1 MKNKFLKISLSIV
14 AILIMFGTTNYATA
28 DVKIEKEKSEV
39 YEKWQALSKEEK
51 EKYIEPLPTTL
62 NINDSVK
69 MSVFNKFSRGVGGTN
84 TESKYVL
91 DLDKLIIKNQKSTN
105 ECWAFATTSM
115 IETNV
120 EKTRNKQIE
129 LSPRHIDYA
138 TSKTFLDG
146 TNKKGYNR
154 EVGFG
159 NFAIALGYCTSGSG
173 PVLETDMPFEDNENK
188 VNLSQIDKKP
198 VLKVE
203 NYVRFADI
211 LKKYD
216 ANGNMTYTNGGTNE
230 YTESQVLGVRN
241 LIKEHIKNYGAVG
254 AFTCLGGE
262 DITKNLNIDKVN
274 NGESQAISYYN
285 NDSNKIYDHAIT
297 IIGWDD
303 NYSKE
308 NFNDNCKPKNDGA
321 YAVLNSSGG
330 TKNTLSLMM
339 VSYEDVYIEYGN
351 YGIMSTT
358 DIDYNNIYQ
367 YDEYGYNVPLPL
379 TNSQT
384 DQKVGSGY
392 IANVFSRN
400 ASDKDEYLNE
410 VSIYVATTSNVDIYV
425 NAENDDKTKITKVA
439 SAGIL
444 EPGYH
449 TVKLATPLKLTGSKF
464 VVAAKLTAD
473 EVNIPTETNLLSI
486 NGTSTFW
493 DNVTSQAGQS
503 FISLDGENWTDI
515 NNNLKD
521 SNVCLKAFTT
531 YQEKEDVAVTGITL
545 DKSKLEM
552 KKGESLNLV
561 ATITPSTATNK
572 NVTWTSSNEK
582 VATVSKEGI
591 ITAIEEGTTTITV
604 TTEDGN
610 KVAKCEVTVST
621 KTNNDDDIYYD
632 KNDTNKDTTIAT
644 GTIPQTGVKL
654 TIITII
660 AVMVGT
666 TLFVFIKVRRMKDIK

>member
-39 YEKWQALSKEEK
+39 YERWQALSKEEK

-62 NINDSVK
+62 SIDDSVK

-120 EKTRNKQIE
+120 TKTRNKQIE
-129 LSPRHIDYA
+129 LSPRHMDYA

-159 NFAIALGYCTSGSG
+159 NFSISLGYCTSGSG

-216 ANGNMTYTNGGTNE
+216 ADGNMKYTNGGTNV

-254 AFTCLGGE
+254 AFTCLGG
-262 DITKNLNIDKVN
+262 DITKNLNIDKVKN
-274 NGESQAISYYN
+274 EESQFISYYN
-285 NDSNKIYDHAIT
+285 NDSNKMYDHAIT
-297 IIGWDD
+297 IIGWNDD
-303 NYSKE
+303 YSKE

-321 YAVLNSSGG
+321 YIVLNSSGG
-330 TKNTLSLMM
+330 TNDVLSLMM

-367 YDEYGYNVPLPL
+367 YDEYGYNVPLAL

-384 DQKVGSGY
+384 GKKVGSGY
-392 IANVFSRN
+392 IANIFSRN

-410 VSIYVATTSNVDIYV
+410 VSIYVATTSNVDVYV
-425 NAENDDKTKITKVA
+425 NTENDDKTKITKVA

-449 TVKLATPLKLTGSKF
+449 TIKLATPLKLTGSKF

-473 EVNIPTETNLLSI
+473 EVNIPTETNLLSN
-486 NGTSTFW
+486 NGKSTFW

-515 NNNLKD
+515 NNNVKD

-582 VATVSKEGI
+582 VVTVSKEGI

-610 KVAKCEVTVST
+610 KVAKCEVTVGA

-632 KNDTNKDTTIAT
+632 KNDANKDTTTAT

-660 AVMVGT
+660 AIMLGT
-666 TLFVFIKVRRMKDIK
+666 TLVVFIKIRKMKDIK

>member
-39 YEKWQALSKEEK
+39 YERWQALSKEQK

-62 NINDSVK
+62 SIDDSVK

-120 EKTRNKQIE
+120 TKTRNKQIE
-129 LSPRHIDYA
+129 LSPRHMDYA

-159 NFAIALGYCTSGSG
+159 NFSISLGYCTSGSG

-216 ANGNMTYTNGGTNE
+216 ADGNMKYTNGGTNV

-254 AFTCLGGE
+254 AFTCLGG
-262 DITKNLNIDKVN
+262 DITKNLNIDKVKN
-274 NGESQAISYYN
+274 EESQFISYYN
-285 NDSNKIYDHAIT
+285 NDSNKMYDHAIT
-297 IIGWDD
+297 IIGWNDD
-303 NYSKE
+303 YSKE

-321 YAVLNSSGG
+321 YIVLNSSGG
-330 TKNTLSLMM
+330 TNDVLSLMM

-367 YDEYGYNVPLPL
+367 YDEYGYNVPLAL

-384 DQKVGSGY
+384 GKKVGSGY

-410 VSIYVATTSNVDIYV
+410 VSIYVATTSNVDVYV
-425 NAENDDKTKITKVA
+425 NTENDDKTKITKVA

-449 TVKLATPLKLTGSKF
+449 TIKLATPLKLTGSKF

-473 EVNIPTETNLLSI
+473 EVNIPTETNLLSN
-486 NGTSTFW
+486 NGKSTFW

-515 NNNLKD
+515 NNNVKD

-610 KVAKCEVTVST
+610 KVAKCEVTVGA

-632 KNDTNKDTTIAT
+632 KNDANKDTTTAT

-660 AVMVGT
+660 AIMLGT
-666 TLFVFIKVRRMKDIK
+666 TLVVFIKIRKMKDIK

>member
-39 YEKWQALSKEEK
+39 YERWQALSKEEK

-62 NINDSVK
+62 SIDDSVK

-91 DLDKLIIKNQKSTN
+91 DPDKLIIKNQKSTN

-120 EKTRNKQIE
+120 TKTRNKQIE

-159 NFAIALGYCTSGSG
+159 NFSISLGYCTSGSG

-216 ANGNMTYTNGGTNE
+216 ADGNMKYTNGGTNV

-254 AFTCLGGE
+254 AFTCLGG
-262 DITKNLNIDKVN
+262 DITKNLNIDKVKN
-274 NGESQAISYYN
+274 EESQFISYYN
-285 NDSNKIYDHAIT
+285 NDSNKMYDHAIT
-297 IIGWDD
+297 IIGWNDD
-303 NYSKE
+303 YSKE

-321 YAVLNSSGG
+321 YIVLNSSGG
-330 TKNTLSLMM
+330 TNDVLSIMM

-384 DQKVGSGY
+384 GKKVGSGY

-400 ASDKDEYLNE
+400 ASDKEEYLNE
-410 VSIYVATTSNVDIYV
+410 VSIYVATTSNVDVYV
-425 NAENDDKTKITKVA
+425 NSENDDKTKITKVA

-449 TVKLATPLKLTGSKF
+449 TIKLATPLKLTGSKF

-473 EVNIPTETNLLSI
+473 EVNIPTETNLLSN
-486 NGTSTFW
+486 NGKSTFW

-515 NNNLKD
+515 NNNVKD

-610 KVAKCEVTVST
+610 KVAKCEVTVGA

-632 KNDTNKDTTIAT
+632 KNDANKDTTTAT

-660 AVMVGT
+660 AIMVGT
-666 TLFVFIKVRRMKDIK
+666 TLVVFIKIRKMKDIK

>member
-62 NINDSVK
+62 SIDDSVK

-91 DLDKLIIKNQKSTN
+91 DPDKLIIKNQKSTN

-120 EKTRNKQIE
+120 TKTRNKQIE

-159 NFAIALGYCTSGSG
+159 NFSISLGYCTSGSG

-216 ANGNMTYTNGGTNE
+216 ADGNMKYTNGGTNV

-254 AFTCLGGE
+254 AFTCLGG
-262 DITKNLNIDKVN
+262 DITKNLNIDKVKN
-274 NGESQAISYYN
+274 EESQFISYYN
-285 NDSNKIYDHAIT
+285 NDSNKMYDHAIT
-297 IIGWDD
+297 IIGWNDD
-303 NYSKE
+303 YSKE

-321 YAVLNSSGG
+321 YIVLNSSGG
-330 TKNTLSLMM
+330 TNDVLSIMM

-384 DQKVGSGY
+384 GKKVGSGY

-400 ASDKDEYLNE
+400 ASDKEEYLNE
-410 VSIYVATTSNVDIYV
+410 VSIYVATTSNVDVYV
-425 NAENDDKTKITKVA
+425 NSENDDKTKITKVA

-449 TVKLATPLKLTGSKF
+449 TIKLATPLKLTGSKF

-473 EVNIPTETNLLSI
+473 EVNIPTETNLLSN
-486 NGTSTFW
+486 NGKSTFW

-515 NNNLKD
+515 NNNVKD

-610 KVAKCEVTVST
+610 KVAKCEVTVGA

-632 KNDTNKDTTIAT
+632 KNDANKDTTTAT

-660 AVMVGT
+660 AIMVGT
-666 TLFVFIKVRRMKDIK
+666 TLVVFIKIRKMKDIK

>member
-39 YEKWQALSKEEK
+39 YERWQALSKEEK

-62 NINDSVK
+62 SIDDSVK

-120 EKTRNKQIE
+120 TKTRNKKIE
-129 LSPRHIDYA
+129 LSPRHMDYA

-159 NFAIALGYCTSGSG
+159 NFSISLGYCTSGSG

-216 ANGNMTYTNGGTNE
+216 ADGNMKYTNGGTNV

-241 LIKEHIKNYGAVG
+241 LIKEHIKKYGAVG
-254 AFTCLGGE
+254 AFTCLGG
-262 DITKNLNIDKVN
+262 DITKNLNIDKVKN
-274 NGESQAISYYN
+274 EESQFISYYN
-285 NDSNKIYDHAIT
+285 NDSNKMYDHAIT
-297 IIGWDD
+297 IIGWNDD
-303 NYSKE
+303 YSKE

-321 YAVLNSSGG
+321 YIVLNSSGG
-330 TKNTLSLMM
+330 TNDVLSLMM

-367 YDEYGYNVPLPL
+367 YDEYGYNVPLAL

-384 DQKVGSGY
+384 GKKVGSGY

-400 ASDKDEYLNE
+400 ASNKDEYLNE
-410 VSIYVATTSNVDIYV
+410 VSIYVATTSNVDVYV
-425 NAENDDKTKITKVA
+425 NTENDDKTKITKVA

-449 TVKLATPLKLTGSKF
+449 TIKLATPLKLTGSKF

-473 EVNIPTETNLLSI
+473 EVNIPTETNLLSN
-486 NGTSTFW
+486 NGKSTFW

-515 NNNLKD
+515 NNNVKD

-610 KVAKCEVTVST
+610 KVAKCEVTVVA

-632 KNDTNKDTTIAT
+632 KNDSNKDTTTAT
-644 GTIPQTGVKL
+644 GTIPQTGVKI

-660 AVMVGT
+660 AVMLGT
-666 TLFVFIKVRRMKDIK
+666 TLIVFIKIRKMRDIK

>member
-39 YEKWQALSKEEK
+39 YERWQALSKEEK

-62 NINDSVK
+62 SIDDSVK

-91 DLDKLIIKNQKSTN
+91 DPDKLIIKNQKSTN

-120 EKTRNKQIE
+120 TKTRNKQIE

-159 NFAIALGYCTSGSG
+159 NFSISLGYCTSGSG

-216 ANGNMTYTNGGTNE
+216 ADGNMKYTNGGTNV

-254 AFTCLGGE
+254 AFTCLGG
-262 DITKNLNIDKVN
+262 DITKNLNIDKVKN
-274 NGESQAISYYN
+274 EESQFISYYN
-285 NDSNKIYDHAIT
+285 NDSNKMYDHAIT
-297 IIGWDD
+297 IIGWNDD
-303 NYSKE
+303 YSKE

-321 YAVLNSSGG
+321 YIVLNSSGG
-330 TKNTLSLMM
+330 TNDALSIMM

-384 DQKVGSGY
+384 GKKVGSGY

-410 VSIYVATTSNVDIYV
+410 VSIYVATTSNVDVYV
-425 NAENDDKTKITKVA
+425 NSENDDKTKITKVA

-449 TVKLATPLKLTGSKF
+449 TIKLATPLKLTGSKF

-473 EVNIPTETNLLSI
+473 EVNIPTETNLLSN
-486 NGTSTFW
+486 NGKSTFW

-515 NNNLKD
+515 NNNVKD

-610 KVAKCEVTVST
+610 KVAKCEVTVGA

-632 KNDTNKDTTIAT
+632 KNDANKDTTTAT

-660 AVMVGT
+660 AIMVGT
-666 TLFVFIKVRRMKDIK
+666 TLVVFIKIRKMKDIK

>member
-39 YEKWQALSKEEK
+39 YERWQALSKEEK

-62 NINDSVK
+62 SIDDSVK

-91 DLDKLIIKNQKSTN
+91 DPDKLIIKNQKSTN

-120 EKTRNKQIE
+120 TKTRNKQIE

-159 NFAIALGYCTSGSG
+159 NFSISLGYCTSGSG

-216 ANGNMTYTNGGTNE
+216 ADGNMKYTNGGTNV

-254 AFTCLGGE
+254 AFTCLGG
-262 DITKNLNIDKVN
+262 DITKNLNIDKVKN
-274 NGESQAISYYN
+274 EESQFISYYN
-285 NDSNKIYDHAIT
+285 NDSNKMYDHAIT
-297 IIGWDD
+297 IIGWNDD
-303 NYSKE
+303 YSKE

-321 YAVLNSSGG
+321 YIVLNSSGG
-330 TKNTLSLMM
+330 TNDVLSIMM

-367 YDEYGYNVPLPL
+367 YDEYGYNVPLAL

-384 DQKVGSGY
+384 GQKVGSGY

-400 ASDKDEYLNE
+400 ASDKEEYLNE
-410 VSIYVATTSNVDIYV
+410 VSIYVATTSNVDVYV
-425 NAENDDKTKITKVA
+425 NSENDDKTKITKVA

-449 TVKLATPLKLTGSKF
+449 TIKLATPLKLTGSKF

-473 EVNIPTETNLLSI
+473 EVNIPTETNLLSN
-486 NGTSTFW
+486 NGKSTFW

-515 NNNLKD
+515 NNNVKD

-582 VATVSKEGI
+582 VVTVSKEGI

-610 KVAKCEVTVST
+610 KVAKCEVTVGA

-632 KNDTNKDTTIAT
+632 KNDANKDTTTAT

-660 AVMVGT
+660 AIMLGT
-666 TLFVFIKVRRMKDIK
+666 TLVVFIKIRKMKDIK

>member
-62 NINDSVK
+62 SIDDSVK

-91 DLDKLIIKNQKSTN
+91 DPDKLIIKNQKSTN

-120 EKTRNKQIE
+120 TKTRNKQIE

-159 NFAIALGYCTSGSG
+159 NFSISLGYCTSGSG

-216 ANGNMTYTNGGTNE
+216 ADGNMKYTNGGTNV

-254 AFTCLGGE
+254 AFTCLGG
-262 DITKNLNIDKVN
+262 DITKNLNIDKVKN
-274 NGESQAISYYN
+274 EESQFISYYN
-285 NDSNKIYDHAIT
+285 NDSNKMYDHAIT
-297 IIGWDD
+297 IIGWNDD
-303 NYSKE
+303 YSKE

-321 YAVLNSSGG
+321 YIVLNSSGG
-330 TKNTLSLMM
+330 TNDALSIMM

-367 YDEYGYNVPLPL
+367 YDEYGYNVPLAL

-384 DQKVGSGY
+384 GKKVGSGY

-400 ASDKDEYLNE
+400 ASDKEEYLNE
-410 VSIYVATTSNVDIYV
+410 VSIYVATTSNVDVYV
-425 NAENDDKTKITKVA
+425 NTENDDKTKITKVA

-449 TVKLATPLKLTGSKF
+449 TIKLATPLKLTGSKF

-473 EVNIPTETNLLSI
+473 EVNIPTETNLLSN
-486 NGTSTFW
+486 NGKSTFW

-515 NNNLKD
+515 NNNVKD

-610 KVAKCEVTVST
+610 KVAKCEVTVGA

-632 KNDTNKDTTIAT
+632 KNDANKDTTTAT

-660 AVMVGT
+660 AIMVGT
-666 TLFVFIKVRRMKDIK
+666 TLVVFIKIRKMKDIK

>member
-62 NINDSVK
+62 SIDDSVK

-91 DLDKLIIKNQKSTN
+91 DPDKLIIKNQKSTN

-120 EKTRNKQIE
+120 TKTRNKQIE

-159 NFAIALGYCTSGSG
+159 NFSISLGYCTSGSG

-216 ANGNMTYTNGGTNE
+216 ADGNMKYTNGGTNV

-254 AFTCLGGE
+254 AFTCLGG
-262 DITKNLNIDKVN
+262 DITKNLNIDKVKN
-274 NGESQAISYYN
+274 EESQFISYYN
-285 NDSNKIYDHAIT
+285 NDSNKMYDHAIT
-297 IIGWDD
+297 IIGWNDD
-303 NYSKE
+303 YSKE

-321 YAVLNSSGG
+321 YIVLNSSGG
-330 TKNTLSLMM
+330 TNDVLSIMM

-367 YDEYGYNVPLPL
+367 YDEYGYNVPLAL

-384 DQKVGSGY
+384 GKKVGSGY

-400 ASDKDEYLNE
+400 ASDKEEYLNE
-410 VSIYVATTSNVDIYV
+410 VSIYVATTSNVDVYV
-425 NAENDDKTKITKVA
+425 NSENDDKTKITKVA

-449 TVKLATPLKLTGSKF
+449 TIKLATPLKLTGSKF

-473 EVNIPTETNLLSI
+473 EVNIPTETNLLSN
-486 NGTSTFW
+486 NGKSTFW

-515 NNNLKD
+515 NNNVKD

-610 KVAKCEVTVST
+610 KVAKCEVTVGA

-632 KNDTNKDTTIAT
+632 KNDANKDTTTAT

-660 AVMVGT
+660 AIMVGT
-666 TLFVFIKVRRMKDIK
+666 TLVVFIKIRKMKDIK

>member
-358 DIDYNNIYQ
+358 DIDYNNIC
-367 YDEYGYNVPLPL
+367 
-379 TNSQT
+379 
-384 DQKVGSGY
+384 
-392 IANVFSRN
+392 
-400 ASDKDEYLNE
+400 
-410 VSIYVATTSNVDIYV
+410 
-425 NAENDDKTKITKVA
+425 
-439 SAGIL
+439 
-444 EPGYH
+444 
-449 TVKLATPLKLTGSKF
+449 
-464 VVAAKLTAD
+464 
-473 EVNIPTETNLLSI
+473 
-486 NGTSTFW
+486 
-493 DNVTSQAGQS
+493 
-503 FISLDGENWTDI
+503 
-515 NNNLKD
+515 NLK
-521 SNVCLKAFTT
+521 
-531 YQEKEDVAVTGITL
+531 G
-545 DKSKLEM
+545 LE
-552 KKGESLNLV
+552 EIN
-561 ATITPSTATNK
+561 
-572 NVTWTSSNEK
+572 
-582 VATVSKEGI
+582 
-591 ITAIEEGTTTITV
+591 
-604 TTEDGN
+604 
-610 KVAKCEVTVST
+610 
-621 KTNNDDDIYYD
+621 
-632 KNDTNKDTTIAT
+632 
-644 GTIPQTGVKL
+644 
-654 TIITII
+654 
-660 AVMVGT
+660 
-666 TLFVFIKVRRMKDIK
+666 

>member
-39 YEKWQALSKEEK
+39 YERWQALSKEEK

-62 NINDSVK
+62 SIDDSVK

-91 DLDKLIIKNQKSTN
+91 DPDKLIIKNQKSTN

-120 EKTRNKQIE
+120 TKTRNKQIE

-159 NFAIALGYCTSGSG
+159 NFSISLGYCTSGSG

-216 ANGNMTYTNGGTNE
+216 ADGNMKYTNGGTNV

-254 AFTCLGGE
+254 AFTCLGG
-262 DITKNLNIDKVN
+262 DITKNLNIDKVKN
-274 NGESQAISYYN
+274 EESQFISYYN
-285 NDSNKIYDHAIT
+285 NDSNKMYDHAIT
-297 IIGWDD
+297 IIGWNDD
-303 NYSKE
+303 YSKE

-321 YAVLNSSGG
+321 YIVLNSSGG
-330 TKNTLSLMM
+330 TNDVLSIMM

-384 DQKVGSGY
+384 GKKVGSGY

-400 ASDKDEYLNE
+400 ASDKEEYLNE
-410 VSIYVATTSNVDIYV
+410 VSIYVATTSNVDVYV
-425 NAENDDKTKITKVA
+425 NSENDEKTKITKVA

-449 TVKLATPLKLTGSKF
+449 TIKLATPLKLTGSKF

-473 EVNIPTETNLLSI
+473 EVNIPTETNLLSN
-486 NGTSTFW
+486 NGKSTFW

-515 NNNLKD
+515 NNNVKD

-610 KVAKCEVTVST
+610 KVAKCEVTVGA

-632 KNDTNKDTTIAT
+632 KNDANKDTTTAT

-660 AVMVGT
+660 AIMVGT
-666 TLFVFIKVRRMKDIK
+666 TLVVFIKIRKMKDIK

>member
-1 MKNKFLKISLSIV
+1 MWI
-14 AILIMFGTTNYATA
+14 
-28 DVKIEKEKSEV
+28 
-39 YEKWQALSKEEK
+39 
-51 EKYIEPLPTTL
+51 
-62 NINDSVK
+62 
-69 MSVFNKFSRGVGGTN
+69 RH
-84 TESKYVL
+84 VL
-91 DLDKLIIKNQKSTN
+91 
-105 ECWAFATTSM
+105 
-115 IETNV
+115 V
-120 EKTRNKQIE
+120 
-129 LSPRHIDYA
+129 P
-138 TSKTFLDG
+138 G
-146 TNKKGYNR
+146 
-154 EVGFG
+154 
-159 NFAIALGYCTSGSG
+159 
-173 PVLETDMPFEDNENK
+173 
-188 VNLSQIDKKP
+188 
-198 VLKVE
+198 
-203 NYVRFADI
+203 
-211 LKKYD
+211 
-216 ANGNMTYTNGGTNE
+216 
-230 YTESQVLGVRN
+230 
-241 LIKEHIKNYGAVG
+241 
-254 AFTCLGGE
+254 
-262 DITKNLNIDKVN
+262 IT
-274 NGESQAISYYN
+274 
-285 NDSNKIYDHAIT
+285 
-297 IIGWDD
+297 
-303 NYSKE
+303 
-308 NFNDNCKPKNDGA
+308 
-321 YAVLNSSGG
+321 
-330 TKNTLSLMM
+330 
-339 VSYEDVYIEYGN
+339 
-351 YGIMSTT
+351 
-358 DIDYNNIYQ
+358 
-367 YDEYGYNVPLPL
+367 
-379 TNSQT
+379 
-384 DQKVGSGY
+384 
-392 IANVFSRN
+392 
-400 ASDKDEYLNE
+400 DKDEYLNE

-515 NNNLKD
+515 NNNVKD

>member
-39 YEKWQALSKEEK
+39 YERWQALSKEEK

-62 NINDSVK
+62 SIDDSVK

-91 DLDKLIIKNQKSTN
+91 DPDKLIIKNQKSTN

-120 EKTRNKQIE
+120 TKTRNKQIE

-159 NFAIALGYCTSGSG
+159 NFSISLGYCTSGSG

-216 ANGNMTYTNGGTNE
+216 ADGNMKYTNGGTNV

-254 AFTCLGGE
+254 AFTCLGG
-262 DITKNLNIDKVN
+262 DITKNLNIDKVKN
-274 NGESQAISYYN
+274 EESQFISYYN
-285 NDSNKIYDHAIT
+285 NDSNKMYDHAIT
-297 IIGWDD
+297 IIGWNDD
-303 NYSKE
+303 YSKE

-321 YAVLNSSGG
+321 YIVLNSSGG
-330 TKNTLSLMM
+330 TNDVLSIMM

-384 DQKVGSGY
+384 GKKVGSGY

-400 ASDKDEYLNE
+400 ASDKEEYLNE
-410 VSIYVATTSNVDIYV
+410 VSIYVATTSNVDVYV
-425 NAENDDKTKITKVA
+425 NTENDDKTKITKVA

-449 TVKLATPLKLTGSKF
+449 TIKLATPLKLTGSKF

-473 EVNIPTETNLLSI
+473 EVNIPTETNLLSN
-486 NGTSTFW
+486 NGKSTFW

-515 NNNLKD
+515 NNNVKD

-610 KVAKCEVTVST
+610 KVAKCEVTVGA

-632 KNDTNKDTTIAT
+632 KNDANKDTTTAT

-660 AVMVGT
+660 AIMVGT
-666 TLFVFIKVRRMKDIK
+666 TLVVFIKIRKMKDIK

>member
-39 YEKWQALSKEEK
+39 YERWQALSKEEK

-62 NINDSVK
+62 SIDDSVK

-91 DLDKLIIKNQKSTN
+91 DPDKLIIKNQKSTN

-120 EKTRNKQIE
+120 TKTRNKQIE

-159 NFAIALGYCTSGSG
+159 NFSISLGYCTSGSG

-216 ANGNMTYTNGGTNE
+216 ADGNMKYTNGGTNV

-254 AFTCLGGE
+254 AFTCLGG
-262 DITKNLNIDKVN
+262 DITKNLNIDKVKN
-274 NGESQAISYYN
+274 EESQFISYYN
-285 NDSNKIYDHAIT
+285 NDSNKMYDHAIT
-297 IIGWDD
+297 IIGWNDD
-303 NYSKE
+303 YSKE
-308 NFNDNCKPKNDGA
+308 NFNDNCKPKDDGA
-321 YAVLNSSGG
+321 YIVLNSSGG
-330 TKNTLSLMM
+330 TNDVLSIMM

-367 YDEYGYNVPLPL
+367 YDEYGYNVPLAL

-384 DQKVGSGY
+384 GQKVGSGY

-400 ASDKDEYLNE
+400 ASDKEEYLNE
-410 VSIYVATTSNVDIYV
+410 VSIYVATTSNVDVYV
-425 NAENDDKTKITKVA
+425 NSENDDKTKITKVA

-449 TVKLATPLKLTGSKF
+449 TIKLATPLKLTGSKF

-473 EVNIPTETNLLSI
+473 EVNIPTETNLLSN
-486 NGTSTFW
+486 NGKSTFW

-515 NNNLKD
+515 NNNVKD

-610 KVAKCEVTVST
+610 KVAKCEVTVGA

-632 KNDTNKDTTIAT
+632 KNDANKDTTTAT

-660 AVMVGT
+660 AIMVGT
-666 TLFVFIKVRRMKDIK
+666 TLVVFIKIRKMKDIK

>member
-62 NINDSVK
+62 SIDDSVK

-120 EKTRNKQIE
+120 TKTRNKQIE
-129 LSPRHIDYA
+129 LSPRHMDYA

-159 NFAIALGYCTSGSG
+159 NFSISLGYCTSGSG

-216 ANGNMTYTNGGTNE
+216 ADGNMKYTNGGTNV

-254 AFTCLGGE
+254 AFTCLGG
-262 DITKNLNIDKVN
+262 DITKNLNIDKVKN
-274 NGESQAISYYN
+274 EESQVISYYN
-285 NDSNKIYDHAIT
+285 NDSNKMYDHAIT

-303 NYSKE
+303 DYSKE

-321 YAVLNSSGG
+321 YIVLNSSGG
-330 TKNTLSLMM
+330 TNDVLSLMM

-367 YDEYGYNVPLPL
+367 YDEYGYNIPLAL

-384 DQKVGSGY
+384 GKSVGSGY

-410 VSIYVATTSNVDIYV
+410 VSIYVATTSNVDVYV

-449 TVKLATPLKLTGSKF
+449 TIKLATPLKLTGSKF

-473 EVNIPTETNLLSI
+473 EVNIPTETNLLSN

-515 NNNLKD
+515 NNNVKD

-531 YQEKEDVAVTGITL
+531 YQEKEDVTVTGITL

-610 KVAKCEVTVST
+610 KVAKCEVTVVA

-632 KNDTNKDTTIAT
+632 KNDANKDTTTAT
-644 GTIPQTGVKL
+644 GTIPQTGVKI

-660 AVMVGT
+660 AVMLGT
-666 TLFVFIKVRRMKDIK
+666 TLVVFIKIRKMRDIK

>member
-39 YEKWQALSKEEK
+39 YERWQALSKEEK

-62 NINDSVK
+62 SIDDSVK

-91 DLDKLIIKNQKSTN
+91 DPDKLIIKNQKSTN

-120 EKTRNKQIE
+120 TKTRNKQIE

-159 NFAIALGYCTSGSG
+159 NFSISLGYCTSGSG

-216 ANGNMTYTNGGTNE
+216 ADGNMKYTNGGTNV

-254 AFTCLGGE
+254 AFTCLGG
-262 DITKNLNIDKVN
+262 DITKNLNIDKVKN
-274 NGESQAISYYN
+274 EESQFISYYN
-285 NDSNKIYDHAIT
+285 NDSNKMYDHAIT
-297 IIGWDD
+297 IIGWNDD
-303 NYSKE
+303 YSKE

-321 YAVLNSSGG
+321 YIVLNSSGG
-330 TKNTLSLMM
+330 TNDALSIMM

-384 DQKVGSGY
+384 GKKVGSGY

-400 ASDKDEYLNE
+400 ASDKEEYLNE
-410 VSIYVATTSNVDIYV
+410 VSIYVATTSNVDVYV
-425 NAENDDKTKITKVA
+425 NSENDDKTKITKVA

-449 TVKLATPLKLTGSKF
+449 TIKLATPLKLTGSKF

-473 EVNIPTETNLLSI
+473 EVNIPTETNLLSN
-486 NGTSTFW
+486 NGKSTFW

-515 NNNLKD
+515 NNNVKD

-610 KVAKCEVTVST
+610 KVAKCEVTVGA

-632 KNDTNKDTTIAT
+632 KNDANKDTTTAT

-660 AVMVGT
+660 AIMVGT
-666 TLFVFIKVRRMKDIK
+666 TLVVFIKIRKMKDIK

>member
-1 MKNKFLKISLSIV
+1 MK
-14 AILIMFGTTNYATA
+14 
-28 DVKIEKEKSEV
+28 
-39 YEKWQALSKEEK
+39 
-51 EKYIEPLPTTL
+51 
-62 NINDSVK
+62 
-69 MSVFNKFSRGVGGTN
+69 
-84 TESKYVL
+84 
-91 DLDKLIIKNQKSTN
+91 
-105 ECWAFATTSM
+105 
-115 IETNV
+115 
-120 EKTRNKQIE
+120 
-129 LSPRHIDYA
+129 
-138 TSKTFLDG
+138 
-146 TNKKGYNR
+146 
-154 EVGFG
+154 
-159 NFAIALGYCTSGSG
+159 
-173 PVLETDMPFEDNENK
+173 
-188 VNLSQIDKKP
+188 
-198 VLKVE
+198 
-203 NYVRFADI
+203 
-211 LKKYD
+211 
-216 ANGNMTYTNGGTNE
+216 YTNGGTNV

-254 AFTCLGGE
+254 AFTCLGG
-262 DITKNLNIDKVN
+262 DITKNLNTDKVKN
-274 NGESQAISYYN
+274 EESQFISYYN
-285 NDSNKIYDHAIT
+285 NDSNKMYDHAIT
-297 IIGWDD
+297 IIGWNDD
-303 NYSKE
+303 YSKE

-321 YAVLNSSGG
+321 YIVLNSSGG
-330 TKNTLSLMM
+330 TNDVLSIMM

-384 DQKVGSGY
+384 GKKVGSGY

-400 ASDKDEYLNE
+400 ASDKEEYLNE
-410 VSIYVATTSNVDIYV
+410 VSIYVATTSNVDVYV
-425 NAENDDKTKITKVA
+425 NSENDEKTKITKVA

-449 TVKLATPLKLTGSKF
+449 TIKLATPLKLTGSKF

-473 EVNIPTETNLLSI
+473 EVNIPTETNLLSN
-486 NGTSTFW
+486 NGKSTFW

-515 NNNLKD
+515 NNNVKD

-610 KVAKCEVTVST
+610 KVAKCEVTVGA

-632 KNDTNKDTTIAT
+632 KNDANKDTTTAT

-660 AVMVGT
+660 AIMVGT
-666 TLFVFIKVRRMKDIK
+666 TLVVFIKIRKMKDIK

>member
-62 NINDSVK
+62 SIDDSVK

-120 EKTRNKQIE
+120 TKTRNKQIE

-159 NFAIALGYCTSGSG
+159 NFSISLGYCTSGSG

-216 ANGNMTYTNGGTNE
+216 ADGNMKYTNGGTNV
-230 YTESQVLGVRN
+230 YTEAQVLGVRN

-254 AFTCLGGE
+254 AFTCLGG
-262 DITKNLNIDKVN
+262 DITKNLNIDKVKN
-274 NGESQAISYYN
+274 EESQFISYYN
-285 NDSNKIYDHAIT
+285 NDSNKMYDHAIT
-297 IIGWDD
+297 IIGWNDD
-303 NYSKE
+303 YSKE

-321 YAVLNSSGG
+321 YIVLNSSGG
-330 TKNTLSLMM
+330 TNDVLSIMM

-384 DQKVGSGY
+384 GKKVGSGY

-400 ASDKDEYLNE
+400 ASDKEEYLNE
-410 VSIYVATTSNVDIYV
+410 VSIYVATTSNVDVYV
-425 NAENDDKTKITKVA
+425 NSENDDKTKITKVA

-449 TVKLATPLKLTGSKF
+449 TIKLATPLKLTGSKF

-473 EVNIPTETNLLSI
+473 EVNIPTETNLLSN
-486 NGTSTFW
+486 NGKSTFW

-515 NNNLKD
+515 NNNVKD

-610 KVAKCEVTVST
+610 KVAKCEVTVGA

-632 KNDTNKDTTIAT
+632 KNDANKDTTTAT

-660 AVMVGT
+660 AIMVGT
-666 TLFVFIKVRRMKDIK
+666 TLVVFIKIRKMKDIK